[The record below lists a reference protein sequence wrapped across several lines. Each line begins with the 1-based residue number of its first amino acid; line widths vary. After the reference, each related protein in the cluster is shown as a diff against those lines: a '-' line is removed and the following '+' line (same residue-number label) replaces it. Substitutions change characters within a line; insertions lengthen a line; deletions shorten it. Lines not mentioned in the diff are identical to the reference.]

1 MGLRLQRQNLINFID
16 INLNNKANWKAGGK
30 PVDSD
35 IQAFMD
41 LMSVGDNER
50 LVELMLRNSEI
61 SASTRKA
68 AEVFST
74 IMKNKIQKM
83 SIDSSKYT
91 QHLDKVLRKDEY
103 NMTTLDL
110 AVREGEK
117 RGMIEGEKRGMIEGL
132 IEGEKRGMI
141 EGKKRGMIEG
151 EKMGMIEGEKRG
163 MVKICYSEFK
173 LSPHDIANR
182 LKIKEV
188 EVIRILKELKLMTPP
203 IE

>member
-1 MGLRLQRQNLINFID
+1 
-16 INLNNKANWKAGGK
+16 
-30 PVDSD
+30 
-35 IQAFMD
+35 MD

-50 LVELMLRNSEI
+50 LVELVLRNSEL

-103 NMTTLDL
+103 NMTTFDI

-117 RGMIEGEKRGMIEGL
+117 RGMIEGM

-151 EKMGMIEGEKRG
+151 EKRGMI
-163 MVKICYSEFK
+163 KICYSEFK

-182 LKIKEV
+182 LKIEELEV
-188 EVIRILKELKLMTPP
+188 TRILKELELITPQ
-203 IE
+203 